1 MKIKLIQEVLT
12 LLDKLPAITSDEV
25 DIKSLIRVKLM
36 ELKRLL
42 EEDEV
47 WT

>member
-1 MKIKLIQEVLT
+1 MKTKLVQDILI
-12 LLDKLPAITSDEV
+12 LLDKLPAITPDEV
-25 DIKSLIRVKLM
+25 DVKSLIRVKLL
-36 ELKRLL
+36 ELKKLL

>member
-1 MKIKLIQEVLT
+1 MKTKLVQEVLT
-12 LLDKLPAITSDEV
+12 LLDKLPAITPDEV
-25 DIKSLIRVKLM
+25 DVKSLIRVKLL
-36 ELKRLL
+36 ELKKLL